1 MKFVDMAKIRVTAGT
16 GGNGCVSFRREKFVP
31 KGGPDGGNGGRGGNI
46 WLVADR
52 NLQTLADFE
61 YKRSYKAPDGKPG
74 SGSGRNGKSGED
86 LFIKV
91 PCGTLVYDPST
102 MEVYADLVS
111 HGDMFLAA
119 RGGRGGRGNRAFAS
133 SLRKAPRFAEKGYPG
148 DSRDLLLELRM
159 IADLGMVGSPNAGK
173 SSLLKSLSE
182 ANPKIAPY
190 PFTTLTPN
198 LGVLADHRHRLV
210 MADIPGLIEGAHENR
225 GLGISF
231 LRHIQRTRMLL
242 HVLDIS
248 SANFDAILDDWST
261 IRAEMEAFDRS
272 ILDKPCMVVGNKLD
286 LLSQEDRDRLLPL
299 MEEFFAG
306 KGMRFVPLSALS
318 GENVDRLVEEI
329 LRFADENPMPI
340 HTPKVTAIEV
350 LPGPEGIDF
359 KTMRRRSVQVLR
371 EAEGVYRIVHPHLED
386 AVLRYNFDHEEN
398 LVRFGRLL
406 RSYMVDDL
414 LLNAGAQEG
423 DTVLIGSM
431 EFDFNPDLD
440 AISAYEDED
449 AVLPSADENSDHVE

>member
-1 MKFVDMAKIRVTAGT
+1 MKFVDMAKIRVTAGA

-31 KGGPDGGNGGRGGNI
+31 KGGPDGGNGGRGGNV

-61 YKRSYKAPDGKPG
+61 YKRSYKAQDGKSG
-74 SGSGRNGKSGED
+74 SGGGRNGKSGED

-91 PCGTLVYDPST
+91 PCGTVVYDSST

-119 RGGRGGRGNRAFAS
+119 RGGRGGRGNRVFAS

-148 DSRDLLLELRM
+148 DSRELLLELRM
-159 IADLGMVGSPNAGK
+159 IADLGMVGAPNAGK

-198 LGVLADHRHRLV
+198 LGVLADHKHRLV
-210 MADIPGLIEGAHENR
+210 IADIPGLIEGAHENK

-231 LRHIQRTRMLL
+231 LRHIQRTRMLI

-248 SANFDAILDDWST
+248 SGNLDLIVKDWST

-286 LLSQEDRDRLLPL
+286 LLTEETRSHLLPL
-299 MEEFFAG
+299 IKEFFAE
-306 KGMRFVPLSALS
+306 KQMRFVPLSALS
-318 GENVDRLVEEI
+318 GENIDRLVEEI
-329 LRFADENPMPI
+329 LLFADENPTPI
-340 HTPKVTAIEV
+340 YTPRVTAAEV
-350 LPGPEGIDF
+350 PRDSKRLDF
-359 KTMRRRSVQVLR
+359 KSMRHRSVHVLR
-371 EAEGVYRIVHPHLED
+371 EADGVYRVVHPHLED

-414 LLNAGAQEG
+414 LLSAGAKEG
-423 DTVLIGSM
+423 DTVLIGSV
-431 EFDFNPDLD
+431 EFDFNPDID
-440 AISAYEDED
+440 AVEEIEEQEISPIKDED
-449 AVLPSADENSDHVE
+449 PAGDE